1 MLEELAV
8 LDRGD
13 GVYQRFG
20 QVFVLDYLTFFALLV
35 YHRRDQLRLDLRLA
49 QLLLAVQIDDLLNA
63 FAVSPE
69 GNAEIRKGF
78 FAVDFGVVAR
88 MNVYRVIARA
98 GIVPAIVVVVRYGG
112 ALLLL
117 VADFLQVVEHV
128 DHPGSRPVANGERR
142 GVNPRRPHEN
152 VAA

>member
-8 LDRGD
+8 LDRGN

-49 QLLLAVQIDDLLNA
+49 QLLLAVRIDDLLNA

-69 GNAEIRKGF
+69 GHAEIRKGF
-78 FAVDFGVVAR
+78 VAVDLGVVAR
-88 MNVYRVIARA
+88 MNVHRVVAR
-98 GIVPAIVVVVRYGG
+98 GIVPAI
-112 ALLLL
+112 A
-117 VADFLQVVEHV
+117 
-128 DHPGSRPVANGERR
+128 ERR

-152 VAA
+152 VTA